1 MRMCHWMGS
10 HFHVWIDYNGIA
22 FSIKLLEWG
31 RTFWDF
37 GAEKVLH
44 IYG

>member
-31 RTFWDF
+31 RTFWDV
-37 GAEKVLH
+37 GTEKVLH
-44 IYG
+44 IDG